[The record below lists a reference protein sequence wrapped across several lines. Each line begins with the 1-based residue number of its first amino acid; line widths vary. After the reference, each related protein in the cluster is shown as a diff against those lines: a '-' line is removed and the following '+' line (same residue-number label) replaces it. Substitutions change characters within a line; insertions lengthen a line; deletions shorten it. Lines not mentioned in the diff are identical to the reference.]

1 MLTGSI
7 LKVYLLKKGVEVLF
21 GARVTRI
28 DDDVIEYVQKG
39 WTRKLLGVDTIVL
52 AAGARANDTLWKI
65 AEIIKM
71 ANIFPVGYCVKAR
84 NAMEAIY
91 EGSKIAREI

>member
-1 MLTGSI
+1 MIIFEI
-7 LKVYLLKKGVEVLF
+7 LEHIAADIGNANRIYFEDLFAEKGVEVLF

-39 WTRKLLGVDTIVL
+39 WTRKLLGVDTIIL

-65 AEIIKM
+65 AGE
-71 ANIFPVGYCVKAR
+71 
-84 NAMEAIY
+84 
-91 EGSKIAREI
+91 